1 VPNHW
6 TKIGDATNAQPGDQ
20 VFEGDGETFVLG
32 EVGDGATKQ
41 SIANTYD
48 VPPGNVKFPLKKK

>member
-1 VPNHW
+1 MPNHW
-6 TKIGDATNAQPGDQ
+6 TKIGNATAAQPGDQ
-20 VFEGDGETFVLG
+20 VFEGEGDTFVLG
-32 EVGDGATKQ
+32 EVDDGATKQ

>member
-1 VPNHW
+1 MPNHW